1 MSGQSHMAVLFVLV
15 MLIIGVAAVVRTSD
29 VGSHGGGGEAWVCR
43 SHTDSLSCFLASLS
57 H

>member
-15 MLIIGVAAVVRTSD
+15 MLIIGVAVALRTSD
-29 VGSHGGGGEAWVCR
+29 LGTHGPGADAWVCTSR
-43 SHTDSLSCFLASLS
+43 TDSLSCFLASLS